1 MMRRARVCVPAT
13 RAAGFVGFVTP
24 VTELPA
30 PRSLRRTTA
39 RLRTPVLGG
48 LAAAVGVPARLVWQG
63 SGPSDL

>member
-1 MMRRARVCVPAT
+1 MRRARVCVPAT

-39 RLRTPVLGG
+39 RLRTSVLGG
-48 LAAAVGVPARLVWQG
+48 LAAHPVRTSQALLVWTTR
-63 SGPSDL
+63 